1 MLGCKDPFSYYFWWT
16 SIASKKQHQLKG
28 VVIACWFLP
37 EKLLNVCVWPGADG
51 IEDISVK

>member
-1 MLGCKDPFSYYFWWT
+1 LNSGGHPFPV
-16 SIASKKQHQLKG
+16 KKQHQLEG

-37 EKLLNVCVWPGADG
+37 EKLLNVCGPGADG